1 MKRRGTLVVLGLLAA
16 LSGCTTPDSVS
27 QFCGSATSTL
37 SAARP
42 VFADM
47 KQSCLREVQSRT
59 EFGSFTLPV
68 QEDSGCTAIG
78 KQADGAEAAIA
89 ILSNFYQAL
98 DDIASYGTSKAGA
111 DANDLAAQAGAAF
124 GAGSTTQNALG
135 SIAGIIVSASTAR
148 YQQKQLEKDLASA
161 SGSIKQVNDA
171 LITILRDDY
180 IGRLLESEEQKLN
193 TRYAEF
199 VKLHPSPEVKLLLDE
214 RWYADERA
222 LQARRASAKSLIAAL
237 DTMSKGTADLSANAH
252 QLKTRELVVILEPY
266 VGQLKGLVPLIEK
279 GF

>member
-42 VFADM
+42 VFGDM

-68 QEDSGCTAIG
+68 QEDPGCTAIG
-78 KQADGAEAAIA
+78 EKAAGAQAAVAVLSDFYEA
-89 ILSNFYQAL
+89 LN
-98 DDIASYGTSKAGA
+98 DVASYGTTKAGA
-111 DANDLAAQAGAAF
+111 DAKGLALQTGAAF
-124 GAGSTTQNALG
+124 GAGSTAQNALG

-148 YQQKQLEKDLASA
+148 YQQKQLEKDLAA
-161 SGSIKQVNDA
+161 AGGSITQVNDA
-171 LITILRDDY
+171 LIKILRDDY
-180 IGRLLESEEQKLN
+180 IDRLLKSEEQKLN

-214 RWYADERA
+214 RWYADEKA

-237 DTMSKGTADLSANAH
+237 DTMSKGTADLSTNAH
-252 QLKTRELVVILEPY
+252 QLKTRELVAILEPY

>member
-1 MKRRGTLVVLGLLAA
+1 MKRRGKLAALGLLVA

-27 QFCGSATSTL
+27 RFCNSAISTL

-59 EFGSFTLPV
+59 EFGSFTMPV
-68 QEDSGCTAIG
+68 QEDPGCTAIG
-78 KQADGAEAAIA
+78 KQADGAEAAVA
-89 ILSNFYQAL
+89 ILSDFYEAL
-98 DDIASYGTSKAGA
+98 NDVASYGTTRAGA
-111 DANDLAAQAGAAF
+111 DAKDLASQTGAAF
-124 GAGSTTQNALG
+124 GAGSRVQNALG

-161 SGSIKQVNDA
+161 NGSVAQVNDA
-171 LITILRDDY
+171 LIKILREDY
-180 IGRLLESEEQKLN
+180 IGRLLKSEEEKLN

-199 VKLHPSPEVKLLLDE
+199 IKLHPSPEVKLLLDE
-214 RWYADERA
+214 RWYADEKA
-222 LQARRASAKSLIAAL
+222 LQARRASAKSLISAL
-237 DTMSKGTADLSANAH
+237 DTLSKGTADLSANAH
-252 QLKTRELVVILEPY
+252 QLKTRELLAILEPY

>member
-1 MKRRGTLVVLGLLAA
+1 MKRRCTLAALGLLVA

-27 QFCGSATSTL
+27 RFCNSATSTL

-59 EFGSFTLPV
+59 EFGSFTMPV
-68 QEDSGCTAIG
+68 QEDPGCTAIG
-78 KQADGAEAAIA
+78 KQADGAEAAVA
-89 ILSNFYQAL
+89 ILSDFYEAL
-98 DDIASYGTSKAGA
+98 NDVASYGTTRAGA
-111 DANDLAAQAGAAF
+111 DAKDLASQTGAAF
-124 GAGSTTQNALG
+124 GAGSRVQNALG

-161 SGSIKQVNDA
+161 NGSVAQVNEA
-171 LITILRDDY
+171 LIKILREDY
-180 IGRLLESEEQKLN
+180 IGRLLKSEEEKLN

-199 VKLHPSPEVKLLLDE
+199 IKLHPSPEVKLLLDE
-214 RWYADERA
+214 RWYADEKA
-222 LQARRASAKSLIAAL
+222 LQARRASAKSLISAL
-237 DTMSKGTADLSANAH
+237 DTLSKGTADLSANAH
-252 QLKTRELVVILEPY
+252 QLKTRELLAILEPY

>member
-1 MKRRGTLVVLGLLAA
+1 MKRRGTLAVLGLLVA

-27 QFCGSATSTL
+27 RFCDSATLTL

-47 KQSCLREVQSRT
+47 KQSCLREVNSRT

-68 QEDSGCTAIG
+68 QEDPGCTAIG
-78 KQADGAEAAIA
+78 KQADGAEAAVA
-89 ILSNFYQAL
+89 ILSDFYQAL

-111 DANDLAAQAGAAF
+111 DANELAAQTGAAF

-161 SGSIKQVNDA
+161 SGSVKQVNDA
-171 LITILRDDY
+171 LIRILRDDY
-180 IGRLLESEEQKLN
+180 IGRQLASEEQKLK
-193 TRYAEF
+193 TRYLEF
-199 VKLHPSPEVKLLLDE
+199 AKLHPSPEATLILDE
-214 RWYADERA
+214 RWNADEKA
-222 LQARRASAKSLIAAL
+222 LQARRESAKSLISAL
-237 DTMSKGTADLSANAH
+237 DTLSKGTADLAANAH
-252 QLKTRELVVILEPY
+252 QLKTKEVIALLDPY
-266 VGQLKGLVPLIEK
+266 VVQLRGLVPLIGK